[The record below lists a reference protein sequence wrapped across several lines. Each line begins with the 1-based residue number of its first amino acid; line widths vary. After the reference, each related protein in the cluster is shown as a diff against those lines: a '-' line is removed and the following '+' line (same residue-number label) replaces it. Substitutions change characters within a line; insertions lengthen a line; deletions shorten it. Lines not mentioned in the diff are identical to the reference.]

1 MITWCLWIGR
11 SRTEHQIE
19 SSSSSPHEI
28 ADLYRKLE
36 SLPAIEQAKG
46 ILMGHYGV
54 DAETAFRIL
63 TRWSQTGN
71 ATIRFVA
78 ESLTAAVHSGSATEL
93 PPYESIDQILD
104 RDHSLGCAR

>member
-1 MITWCLWIGR
+1 MVCVD
-11 SRTEHQIE
+11 RTVENGAPDRILIE
-19 SSSSSPHEI
+19 LPAREL

-46 ILMGHYGV
+46 ILMGRYGV

-78 ESLTAAVHSGSATEL
+78 ESLTAAVHSEPATEL
-93 PPYESIDQILD
+93 PPHEIIDQILE